1 MLFRYKVTKC
11 GYDGIDYAFHGP
23 GICYRVEIQYYKPNS
38 KWFKWRYFKTAQLC
52 YVMNKLGHCTDDID
66 TNIGL
71 FNEMQKYDNI
81 GDIVFK
87 YIKKIMEDKNCEKFK
102 NDIRSQIDEFVVTN
116 DWNTIEI
123 KENE

>member
-1 MLFRYKVTKC
+1 MLFRYKIGKC
-11 GYDGIDYAFHGP
+11 DYCNIDYIFYGP
-23 GICYRVEIQYYKPNS
+23 GIGYRVTIQYYKPNA
-38 KWFKWRYFKTAQLC
+38 KWFKWRHFDTNKLC

-102 NDIRSQIDEFVVTN
+102 NDIGIQIDEFVVTN

-123 KENE
+123 EVDE